1 MLPNNAVFCA
11 TMLFAADASQ
21 YAAEQQLRPTYAH
34 IGFFCVALR
43 MVSAISDGPTATP
56 PGLSIS
62 NKMALTSGL
71 SIAACKSRANNS
83 NAVPPIRNVNTSAR
97 GVIIP

>member
-1 MLPNNAVFCA
+1 ML
-11 TMLFAADASQ
+11 LAADANQ

-34 IGFFCVALR
+34 IGFFSVALR
-43 MVSAISDGPTATP
+43 ITSAISDGPTATP

-62 NKMALTSGL
+62 SKIAFTSGL
-71 SIAACKSRANNS
+71 SNAACKSLASNS

-97 GVIIP
+97 GVITP